1 MAERVLVV
9 DDEESLRHMLSLA
22 LSKAGFQV
30 WTAGSGDEALEL
42 MHRSPPFDVCLS
54 DVRMPGMDGLT
65 FIEQA
70 ARARKGEPT
79 FLAMS
84 AYGDEQMAIEAL
96 RRGAFDYLSKPF
108 EPDALVMKLR
118 LLLERRRLQVAGP
131 NSAAPVPA
139 RRGPPGLDGIVAG
152 SPQMEKV
159 FQTVRKV
166 ASFPTTVLLTG
177 ETGTGKERIAGA
189 LHSEGRRAG
198 RPFVAVNCAAI
209 PSALLESE
217 LFGHAKGAFTDASTD
232 RPGLFEE
239 ADGGTLFLD
248 EVAELPTVLQVKLL
262 RVLVEREVRRVGES
276 RHIPVDVRVIAATSR
291 DLTAMVEAGSFRDDL
306 LYRLDVVTIH
316 LPPLRSRPEDV
327 PLLAQHFVGRLAERL
342 GLPRGEISEEAMR
355 ILQSYAWPGN
365 VRELENAIERALV
378 LSDGSGRITSA
389 DLDERFEGPPPD
401 GGGTGDLELP
411 GGGKD
416 LTLKVIL
423 PKLEKALIRE
433 ALERADGHRGRAS
446 QLLGISQRTLSS
458 KLREYDLS

>member
-1 MAERVLVV
+1 VTERVLVV

-42 MHRSPPFDVCLS
+42 MRKSPPFDVCLS

-65 FIEQA
+65 FIEHA

-118 LLLERRRLQVAGP
+118 LLLERRRLQDEGPAVA
-131 NSAAPVPA
+131 AVAPAP
-139 RRGPPGLDGIVAG
+139 RTPPGLDGIVAG
-152 SPQMEKV
+152 SQAMEKI

-166 ASFPTTVLLTG
+166 ASYPTTVLLTG

-189 LHSEGRRAG
+189 LHSEGKRAS

-262 RVLVEREVRRVGES
+262 RALVEKEVRRVGES

-291 DLTAMVEAGSFRDDL
+291 DLSAMVEAGSFREDL

-327 PLLAQHFVGRLAERL
+327 PLLARHFASRLGERL
-342 GLPRGEISEEAMR
+342 GLARGEISEEAMR
-355 ILQSYAWPGN
+355 ILESYAWPGN

-378 LSDGSGRITSA
+378 LSDGDGRITTA
-389 DLDERFEGPPPD
+389 DLDERFDGPPPSE
-401 GGGTGDLELP
+401 GETGDLELP

-416 LTLKVIL
+416 LTLKVVL
-423 PKLEKALIRE
+423 PKLERALIRE
-433 ALERADGHRGRAS
+433 ALERAKGHRGRAS

-458 KLREYDLS
+458 KLKEYDLS

>member
-1 MAERVLVV
+1 MAAKVLVV
-9 DDEESLRHMLSLA
+9 DDEESLRHMLSMT
-22 LSKAGFQV
+22 LSRAGFQV
-30 WTAGSGDEALEL
+30 WTAASGDEALETI
-42 MHRSPPFDVCLS
+42 RKSPPFDVCLS

-108 EPDALVMKLR
+108 EPETLVMKLR
-118 LLLERRRLQVAGP
+118 MLMERRRLQVE
-131 NSAAPVPA
+131 APSTKTTSRTA
-139 RRGPPGLDGIVAG
+139 PPGLGGIVAA
-152 SPQMEKV
+152 SPQMERV
-159 FQTVRKV
+159 FKTVRKV

-189 LHSEGRRAG
+189 LHTEGRRAG

-217 LFGHAKGAFTDASTD
+217 LFGHAKGAFTDASSD

-262 RVLVEREVRRVGES
+262 RALVEKEIRRVGEG

-291 DLTAMVEAGSFRDDL
+291 DLTAMVEAGSFREDL

-316 LPPLRSRPEDV
+316 LPPLRSRPEDI
-327 PLLAQHFVGRLAERL
+327 PPLAQHFAARLADRL
-342 GLPRGEISEEAMR
+342 GLAAGEITEEAMR
-355 ILQSYAWPGN
+355 ILTSYAWPGN

-378 LSDGSGRITSA
+378 LSDGDGRITAA
-389 DLDERFEGPPPD
+389 DLDERFDGPPRD
-401 GGGTGDLELP
+401 LTETGDLELP

-416 LTLKVIL
+416 LTLKVVL
-423 PKLEKALIRE
+423 PKLERALIKE
-433 ALERADGHRGRAS
+433 ALERSDGHRGRAS

-458 KLREYDLS
+458 KLKEYELS